1 MTTLAF
7 VVPVYRRFELTRA
20 CLTQLGRTCTDLYR
34 RGIQATVVVVGDDA
48 NIDVAEMLG
57 FATVRQENKPL
68 GRKWN
73 DGIEYACEHLGC
85 EMIVPFGS
93 DNFVDAELIANLP
106 DSGTIR
112 AHRLCSL
119 VHESGEKLAPLKI
132 TYEGGDGIRIIPSA
146 LLEPLAYRPAI
157 EDRERAIDT
166 SMRERM
172 KRMGYKP
179 VFDYLD
185 LHQLQIVGFQSQDQ
199 QLNEYR
205 GLKMM
210 FSNGEEQTEPWETLA
225 EVYPQEAVDEVR
237 EVFARRGAKVAA

>member
-7 VVPVYRRFELTRA
+7 VVPVYRRFDLTRA
-20 CLTQLGRTCTDLYR
+20 CLTQLGRTCADLFKS
-34 RGIQATVVVVGDDA
+34 GIQATAVVVGDDA
-48 NIDVAEMLG
+48 NVDVAEMLG

-73 DGIEYACEHLGC
+73 DGIEYACEHLAC
-85 EMIVPFGS
+85 DYIVPFGS

-112 AHRLCSL
+112 AHRLCTL
-119 VHESGEKLAPLKI
+119 VHESGEKMAPLRI
-132 TYEGGDGIRIIPSA
+132 TYEGGDGIRIIPTA

-157 EDRERAIDT
+157 EDRQRAIDT
-166 SMRERM
+166 SMRERL
-172 KRMGYKP
+172 KSHGIKP

-185 LHQLQIVGFQSQDQ
+185 LHQLQIVGFQSPEQ
-199 QLNEYR
+199 QLNDYV

-210 FSNGEEQTEPWETLA
+210 FLNGVEELTEPWERLS
-225 EVYPQEAVDEVR
+225 ECYPQEAVDEVR
-237 EVFARRGAKVAA
+237 EVFERRMVTA